1 MKTSAI
7 RPAALAVVL
16 IAGFELSAA
25 ICTPA
30 FAANKAELD
39 RESRQALDHLVATVP
54 AAKEHDAKAAAV
66 LVFPSITKA
75 VAALGT
81 AEGFEVGVGPITC
94 RMTSTPMFSA
104 SRG

>member
-7 RPAALAVVL
+7 RPDALAVVL
-16 IAGFELSAA
+16 IADFFELSAA

-54 AAKEHDAKAAAV
+54 AAKEHNAKAAAV

-75 VAALGT
+75 
-81 AEGFEVGVGPITC
+81 GFIVGGQYGYA
-94 RMTSTPMFSA
+94 MFFM
-104 SRG
+104 R